1 MSARIRTFRNANT
14 PAPLK
19 LPKGKLIK
27 IEFGEHE
34 QEMRIWEGKPPTK
47 LIEKWRD
54 EGIRINQEPYYN
66 PGSMNSRMS
75 KIQRL

>member
-1 MSARIRTFRNANT
+1 MPARIRTFRNANT

-34 QEMRIWEGKPPTK
+34 QEIRESGKENHLP
-47 LIEKWRD
+47 
-54 EGIRINQEPYYN
+54 
-66 PGSMNSRMS
+66 S
-75 KIQRL
+75 